1 MKKEYHYQGE
11 KKSFFVSLL
20 TTMVVLM
27 ATSAMVSGIHIQG
40 LFTVLISALV
50 IGFINA
56 IIKPIFTILTL
67 PFTILTFGLFLFVIN
82 GFMLLFAAAIVPGF
96 YVSGLGAAIIG
107 SIVISFFTWVINQV
121 L

>member
-1 MKKEYHYQGE
+1 MKKEYHYKEE
-11 KKSFFVSLL
+11 KKSFFASLL

-27 ATSAMVSGIHIQG
+27 ATSVLVSGIHIQG
-40 LFTVLISALV
+40 LFTVLVSALV

-67 PFTILTFGLFLFVIN
+67 PFTILTFGLFLFVLN
-82 GFMLLFAAAIVPGF
+82 GLMLLFAAAIVPGF
-96 YVSGLGAAIIG
+96 YVSGLGAAIVG